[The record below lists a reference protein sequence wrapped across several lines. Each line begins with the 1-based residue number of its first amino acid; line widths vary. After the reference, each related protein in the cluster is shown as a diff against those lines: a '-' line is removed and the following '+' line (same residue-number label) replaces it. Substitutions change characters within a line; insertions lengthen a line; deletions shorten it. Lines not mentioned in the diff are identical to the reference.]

1 MLQKIISLVE
11 QEFLEK
17 PLAWTLEKGE
27 VTFSVPTTLLLEL
40 ISCLKTNPSIL
51 AEQLMDVCGVDYPGR
66 APRFEVVYH
75 LLSLVKNIR
84 LRVVV
89 VVDDVTPVPSLVDLY
104 PSAGWWEREAFD
116 MFGIS
121 FSGNPDMRRLLMEE
135 NFEGYPL
142 RKDFPLSGY
151 VEVRYDAAAKCVV
164 QEPVSLP
171 QEYRNFDFESP
182 WEGMETIVERR
193 KPS

>member
-1 MLQKIISLVE
+1 MLEKIISLVE

-51 AEQLMDVCGVDYPGR
+51 AEQLMDICGVDYPGR

-182 WEGMETIVERR
+182 WEGVETIVERR

>member
-1 MLQKIISLVE
+1 MLEKIISLVE

-51 AEQLMDVCGVDYPGR
+51 AEQLMDICGVDYPGR

-75 LLSLVKNIR
+75 FLSLVKNIR